1 MLLHTWTVALILPL
15 NTGTRHEFFVFLIC
29 DHPYIIRYTRE
40 ESKFKRVAIPRIF
53 GRLHLTGIGNFRFK
67 RIAQF
72 QDGGQFFLIMYGK
85 SNCIVGKIILQFAFW
100 MIAWVYF
107 KDFLHIF
114 NEKMQTPIFTICFK
128 NLYFRCSVLQWPIL
142 FTTVLFILNHKMVIF
157 IPLSN
162 IFKSIHV

>member
-1 MLLHTWTVALILPL
+1 MLLHTWTVALRLPL

-107 KDFLHIF
+107 KDFVHIF
-114 NEKMQTPIFTICFK
+114 NKKCKHQFSQYALKICTSGAQFY
-128 NLYFRCSVLQWPIL
+128 NDRYYLQL
-142 FTTVLFILNHKMVIF
+142 FYSF
-157 IPLSN
+157 
-162 IFKSIHV
+162 